1 MANRFFKEKE
11 KEPIKAK
18 EPIDNS
24 IQYNWDKW
32 RILGLNPEEIAYL
45 RDKVGLG
52 ENLITTLSEGFPEL
66 DLNSLGIR
74 REIEPFSGLSYYDL
88 SKHNNSIYEALG
100 AIYGNLVDQQT
111 KRMLEDRRIQLENQK
126 YQRPFTNI
134 FDYNY
139 PNTLA
144 PFDPFYFM
152 NQAASAPVTADTVR
166 EGSVGYSIPSVG
178 DGSVVAEDSEIPTV
192 TPVKYDDDV
201 GAIKPVTKAKINP
214 ITELRG
220 LNNDYN
226 LSLAESRAQ
235 QKRFWDNYK
244 I

>member
-1 MANRFFKEKE
+1 MVNRFVKEKE

-18 EPIDNS
+18 EPTDNS

-32 RILGLNPEEIAYL
+32 RILGLNPEEITYL
-45 RDKVGLG
+45 RDKVGIG
-52 ENLITTLSEGFPEL
+52 NNLITALSEGFPEL

-74 REIEPFSGLSYYDL
+74 SEIEPFSGLSYYDL

-100 AIYGNLVDQQT
+100 AIYGNLIDQQT
-111 KRMLEDRRIQLENQK
+111 KRMVEDRK
-126 YQRPFTNI
+126 YQRPFTSI

-152 NQAASAPVTADTVR
+152 NQAASAPVTADSVR
-166 EGSVGYSIPSVG
+166 NGSVGYNIPVAVDSG
-178 DGSVVAEDSEIPTV
+178 DVVEDSDVPTV
-192 TPVKYDDDV
+192 TPAKYDDDV

-214 ITELRG
+214 VTELKG

-235 QKRFWDNYK
+235 QQRFWDNYK

>member
-1 MANRFFKEKE
+1 MANRFAKEKAPIIAV
-11 KEPIKAK
+11 EPT
-18 EPIDNS
+18 DNS

-32 RILGLNPEEIAYL
+32 RNLGLNSEEIAYL
-45 RDKVGLG
+45 RDKVGIG
-52 ENLITTLSEGFPEL
+52 YDLITALSEGFPEL

-74 REIEPFSGLSYYDL
+74 NIVDPTTGLSQYYELD
-88 SKHNNSIYEALG
+88 KHNNSIYEALG
-100 AIYGNLVDQQT
+100 AIYGNLMDQQT
-111 KRMLEDRRIQLENQK
+111 KRMLENRK

-166 EGSVGYSIPSVG
+166 EGSVGYNIPSVSN
-178 DGSVVAEDSEIPTV
+178 GSGAIEDSEVPTV

-201 GAIKPVTKAKINP
+201 GAIKPVTKNKINP
-214 ITELRG
+214 VTELKG